1 MKMMGGQLIVQAL
14 EEENIQY
21 GFGIP
26 GTHNI
31 ELYDAMADAEH
42 FNSILV
48 TDEQSA
54 SFMADGYARASRQ
67 LAVVNVVPGAGL
79 THALSGIAEAFLD
92 EVPMLVLACGIRR
105 DTNAAFQLHDVDQAS
120 MARPICKKIFQP
132 RTHVEAYHA
141 VREACHLARQAPA
154 GPVLVEV
161 PANLYLLTQE
171 VVEEDLEFSFKTTTP
186 PVDADRIER
195 IATLIRDSH
204 NVGIYAGAGAQEA
217 GEVLLE
223 FAQHIDAIVFTTISG
238 KGVFPEDHPRFAWN
252 TLGASAPR
260 EICALESELDCL
272 IAIGCRFGEVATG
285 SYGLKPPETLIHIDI
300 DPKVFNKN
308 FPAKEVLQADAGE
321 ALKALLASPA
331 LGKKVSNPTRLAALA
346 EAHQSI
352 RQAQAQSTSTLEKVS
367 PLKLFTAL
375 QEHFGPEAVYVTD
388 SGNGTFLAMEQLRL
402 TRPRCFL
409 SPVDYSC
416 MGYSVPAAIGAKL
429 GCPDRAVVAL
439 VGDGAFLM
447 TGMEMLTAVNYGIA
461 PVFCILR
468 DGELS
473 QIAQFQKAALNRTTC
488 STLAPLNFEKMAQAV
503 GLEYCKIQKNADLDE
518 SLEQARRTTSQNR
531 PAMVEINIDYSEST
545 YFSKGVVKTSF
556 LRFAWKDRLRLVG
569 RLIKR
574 KIA

>member
-1 MKMMGGQLIVQAL
+1 MKVTGGQLIVRAL
-14 EEENIQY
+14 EEEDIRY

-31 ELYDAMADAEH
+31 ELYDAMADAEQ
-42 FNSILV
+42 FTPILV

-54 SFMADGYARASRQ
+54 SFIADGYARASRQ
-67 LAVVNVVPGAGL
+67 MAVVNVVPGAGL
-79 THALSGIAEAFLD
+79 THAMSGIAEAFLD
-92 EVPMLVLACGIRR
+92 GVPMLVLACGIRR
-105 DTNAAFQLHDVDQAS
+105 DTNAAYQLHDVDQAS
-120 MARPICKKIFQP
+120 MARPICKKVFQP
-132 RTHVEAYHA
+132 KTHVEAYHA
-141 VREACHLARQAPA
+141 VREACHLARRTPS

-161 PANLYLLTQE
+161 PAHLYLLTQE
-171 VVEEDLEFSFKTTTP
+171 VTEEELKFNKGTTTP
-186 PVDADRIER
+186 PIDPARLARMASFIHESR
-195 IATLIRDSH
+195 

-217 GEVLLE
+217 RDLLIE
-223 FAQHIDAIVFTTISG
+223 FADHIDAIVFTTISG

-252 TLGASAPR
+252 TLGATAPR
-260 EICALESELDCL
+260 EIRALESELDCL

-285 SYGLKPPETLIHIDI
+285 SYGLTPPETLIHIDI

-308 FPAKEVLQADAGE
+308 FPAKETLQADAGE

-331 LGKKVSNPTRLAALA
+331 LGKKVSNLSRLAALA
-346 EAHQSI
+346 EAHQSV
-352 RQAQAQSTSTLEKVS
+352 RQAQMESTQTTDQVS
-367 PLKLFTAL
+367 PFKLFTAL
-375 QEHFGPEAVYVTD
+375 QKHFGPDTIYVTD

-409 SPVDYSC
+409 APVDYSC

-447 TGMEMLTAVNYGIA
+447 TGMEMLTAVNYSIA

-488 STLAPLNFEKMAQAV
+488 STLAALNFEKMAQAV
-503 GLEYCKIQKNADLDE
+503 GLEYCKIQKNADLEE

-531 PAMVEINIDYSEST
+531 PVMVEINIDYSEST

-556 LRFAWKDRLRLVG
+556 LRFAWKDRLRLLG

-574 KIA
+574 KMA